1 MTTTSR
7 GCKTF
12 TSTIFRVSK
21 ARNPYNFH
29 QASCNYS
36 TATISSLSTSS
47 ITHTTA
53 SSSNSSINAIDDDTL
68 SSSSLDLPIK
78 VPILST
84 ETHEIYSGVIL
95 SRPPLLTPK
104 LHPFESAFFFY
115 QKRLNERL
123 AIPFSRY
130 FYFKKDT
137 PANTDWKI
145 KIKERGDVPAKEL
158 GPYKAYGKNAW
169 NDELLVKEK
178 HMVEPEYIIN
188 QLVKDARV
196 SVTEDGVVVQ
206 DESARIEGVEMP
218 LPRTT
223 EADRVKDV
231 QRLDRLL
238 DRTLYLVVR
247 SKDTQE
253 WGFPS
258 GTLLGKENLH
268 ESAERILAE
277 SCGLNMNT
285 WIVGHVPIA
294 YHIPPLLKKTIVNI
308 NDENK
313 SESLPSKNKAFF
325 FMKGRI
331 MAGQADLNDNFFNL
345 DDFRWLTKEEISKQ
359 VSSSLFS
366 SVCKSM
372 PER

>member
-1 MTTTSR
+1 MIISTR
-7 GCKTF
+7 GCKIF

-21 ARNPYNFH
+21 IRNTCTYH
-29 QASCNYS
+29 QATCNYS
-36 TATISSLSTSS
+36 TATVSSLSINNTTTTSAPS
-47 ITHTTA
+47 
-53 SSSNSSINAIDDDTL
+53 SSINAIGEDKV
-68 SSSSLDLPIK
+68 SSISLDLPIK
-78 VPILST
+78 VPKIST
-84 ETHEIYSGVIL
+84 ETHEIHSGVIL

-104 LHPFESAFFFY
+104 PHPFESAFFFY

-123 AIPFSRY
+123 AVPFSRY

-145 KIKERGDVPAKEL
+145 KIKERGGVLAKEL
-158 GPYKAYGKNAW
+158 GPYNAYGKNAW

-178 HMVEPEYIIN
+178 HMVEPDYIIN

-218 LPRTT
+218 LTRIT
-223 EADRVKDV
+223 EADHNNDIR
-231 QRLDRLL
+231 RLDRLL

-247 SKDTQE
+247 SKETQE

-258 GTLLGKENLH
+258 GALLGKENLH

-294 YHIPPLLKKTIVNI
+294 YHILPPLKQTIVNI
-308 NDENK
+308 NDENETK
-313 SESLPSKNKAFF
+313 PPSTKNTAIF

-331 MAGQADLNDNFFNL
+331 MAGQADLHDNYFNL
-345 DDFRWLTKEEISKQ
+345 DDFRWLTKQEISKL
-359 VSSSLFS
+359 VPSSLFS
-366 SVCKSM
+366 SVDNSM

>member
-1 MTTTSR
+1 MITSIR
-7 GCKTF
+7 A
-12 TSTIFRVSK
+12 SK
-21 ARNPYNFH
+21 IRNTCSYY
-29 QASCNYS
+29 QASRNYS
-36 TATISSLSTSS
+36 IATVSSLSTSS
-47 ITHTTA
+47 TTISTTSPP
-53 SSSNSSINAIDDDTL
+53 SSAINANANDNDNL
-68 SSSSLDLPIK
+68 SSSSPNLPIK

-84 ETHEIYSGVIL
+84 ETHEIHSGVIL

-104 LHPFESAFFFY
+104 LHPFEKAFFFY

-123 AIPFSRY
+123 AVPFSRY

-145 KIKERGDVPAKEL
+145 KIKERGGVPAKEL
-158 GPYKAYGKNAW
+158 GPYNAYGKNAW

-206 DESARIEGVEMP
+206 DESTRIEGVEMP

-223 EADRVKDV
+223 EADLNKDLR
-231 QRLDRLL
+231 RLDRLL
-238 DRTLYLVVR
+238 DRTLYLVVK
-247 SKDTQE
+247 SKDTQL

-258 GTLLGKENLH
+258 GELLGKESLH
-268 ESAERILAE
+268 KSAERILAE

-294 YHIPPLLKKTIVNI
+294 YHILPPLKRTIVNI

-313 SESLPSKNKAFF
+313 IKSPPIKNQAIF

-331 MAGQADLNDNFFNL
+331 MAGQADLHDNYFNL
-345 DDFRWLTKEEISKQ
+345 DDFRWLTKEE
-359 VSSSLFS
+359 VSNLVPSSLFS
-366 SVCKSM
+366 SVDNSM